1 MTAGPYDKPIS
12 KIYMESTYGAVI
24 WSREEL
30 AGPPGVEACRAGLV
44 HPCFF
49 VFEISKHG

>member
-1 MTAGPYDKPIS
+1 MRSQILDEHMTAGSYDKPIS

-30 AGPPGVEACRAGLV
+30 AGPSGG
-44 HPCFF
+44 
-49 VFEISKHG
+49 K